1 LYSRIGH
8 PFSHIIDRENNRV
21 IEQSTNAAKP
31 RLWLRLIVV
40 ILLLVTITGALA
52 YKKTL
57 QIQEQIAQGSQLP
70 PPISVTVAQAQPDT
84 WNRRIRAVGT
94 LVAFQGVDIT
104 TEESGIVTAINFKSG
119 DEVEAGTLLIDLDN
133 RTEMANLESARAQFE
148 ADNSQYQRLLKLKDQ
163 SFVTKNDIDTQ
174 QSLVDIS
181 EARINVAKTA
191 LSKKRIYAPFSGR
204 LGIRQVDLGEY
215 VAPGGVI
222 VTLLS
227 LDRLYLDFTL
237 PESNFK
243 DLVRDQLINFKVRS
257 YPERTFSARVE
268 TWNPQLDAN
277 TRNITIRAIVD
288 NPERLLAPGMFADM
302 QVRSRRQASVLT
314 VPETSIFY
322 NIYGEAVYILEK
334 PEATEND
341 PDPDYRLAA
350 RQVEV
355 AYRAA
360 GVAGIESGIEDGD
373 MVVTSGQLKLYP
385 NLRVAIVDDVPEF
398 QSSAQ

>member
-1 LYSRIGH
+1 VTDQPS
-8 PFSHIIDRENNRV
+8 
-21 IEQSTNAAKP
+21 NAPKP

-40 ILLLVTITGALA
+40 VLLLVAITGALA

-57 QIQEQIAQGSQLP
+57 SQLP
-70 PPISVTVAQAQPDT
+70 PPISVTVAQARPDT
-84 WNRRIRAVGT
+84 WNRRVRAVGT

-104 TEESGIVTAINFKSG
+104 TEESGIVTAINFESG
-119 DEVEAGTLLIDLDN
+119 EEVEAGSLLIDFDN
-133 RTEMANLESARAQFE
+133 RTELANLESARAQFE
-148 ADNSQYQRLLKLKDQ
+148 ADNSQYQRLLKLRDQ

-174 QSLVDIS
+174 ASLVDIA

-237 PESNFK
+237 PESNFR
-243 DLVRDQLINFKVRS
+243 DLVRDQLIEFKVRS
-257 YPERTFSARVE
+257 YPEQTFSARVE

-288 NPERLLAPGMFADM
+288 NRERLLAPGMFADM
-302 QVRSRRQASVLT
+302 QVRSRREVPVLT

-355 AYRAA
+355 AYRAE
-360 GVAGIESGIEDGD
+360 GIAGISSGIEAGD

-385 NLRVAIVDDVPEF
+385 NLRVAIVDDVPEY

>member
-1 LYSRIGH
+1 MTDQ
-8 PFSHIIDRENNRV
+8 PK
-21 IEQSTNAAKP
+21 NAPKP

-40 ILLLVTITGALA
+40 VLLLVAITGALA

-70 PPISVTVAQAQPDT
+70 PPISVTVAQARPDT
-84 WNRRIRAVGT
+84 WNRRVRAVGT

-104 TEESGIVTAINFKSG
+104 TEESGIVTAINFESG
-119 DEVEAGTLLIDLDN
+119 EEVEAGSLLIDLDN
-133 RTEMANLESARAQFE
+133 RTELANLESARAQFE
-148 ADNSQYQRLLKLKDQ
+148 ADNSQYQRLLKLRDQ

-174 QSLVDIS
+174 ASLVDIA

-237 PESNFK
+237 PESNFR
-243 DLVRDQLINFKVRS
+243 DLVRDQLIEFKVRS

-288 NPERLLAPGMFADM
+288 NRERLLAPGMFADM
-302 QVRSRRQASVLT
+302 QVRSRREVPVLT

-355 AYRAA
+355 AYRAE
-360 GVAGIESGIEDGD
+360 GVAGISSGIEAGD

-385 NLRVAIVDDVPEF
+385 NLRVAIVDDVPEY

>member
-1 LYSRIGH
+1 MTDQPS
-8 PFSHIIDRENNRV
+8 
-21 IEQSTNAAKP
+21 NAPKP
-31 RLWLRLIVV
+31 RLWLRLVV
-40 ILLLVTITGALA
+40 VVLLLVAITGALA

-70 PPISVTVAQAQPDT
+70 PPISVTVAQARPDT
-84 WNRRIRAVGT
+84 WNRRVRAVGT

-104 TEESGIVTAINFKSG
+104 TEESGIVTAINFESG
-119 DEVEAGTLLIDLDN
+119 EEVEAGSLLIDFDN
-133 RTEMANLESARAQFE
+133 RTELANLESARAQFE
-148 ADNSQYQRLLKLKDQ
+148 ADNSQYQRLLKLRDQ

-174 QSLVDIS
+174 ASLVDIA

-237 PESNFK
+237 PESNFR
-243 DLVRDQLINFKVRS
+243 DLVRDQLIEFKVRS
-257 YPERTFSARVE
+257 YPEQTFSARVE

-288 NPERLLAPGMFADM
+288 NRERLLAPGMFADM
-302 QVRSRRQASVLT
+302 QVRSRREVPVLT

-355 AYRAA
+355 AYRAE
-360 GVAGIESGIEDGD
+360 GIAGISSGIEAGD

-385 NLRVAIVDDVPEF
+385 NLRVAIVDDVPEY

>member
-1 LYSRIGH
+1 MDNSQVSDQPERS
-8 PFSHIIDRENNRV
+8 P
-21 IEQSTNAAKP
+21 KP
-31 RLWLRLIVV
+31 RLWIRIIVV
-40 ILLLVTITGALA
+40 ILLLLAIAAPLA
-52 YKKTL
+52 YIKCQQFDEL
-57 QIQEQIAQGSQLP
+57 AVQGSQLP
-70 PPISVTVAQAQPDT
+70 PPISVTVAEAVSNR
-84 WNRRIRAVGT
+84 WNRQIRAVGT

-104 TEESGIVTAINFKSG
+104 TEESGIVTSIDFESG
-119 DEVEAGTLLIDLDN
+119 EEVGTGSLLVELDN

-174 QSLVDIS
+174 ASLVDIA

-191 LSKKRIYAPFSGR
+191 LSKKRIYAPFSGK

-215 VAPGGVI
+215 VAPGGII

-227 LDRLYLDFTL
+227 LDKLYLDFTL

-243 DLVRDQLINFKVRS
+243 DLVGDQLIEFKVRS
-257 YPERTFSARVE
+257 YPDQTFSARVE

-277 TRNITIRAIVD
+277 TRNISIRALVD
-288 NPERLLAPGMFADM
+288 NRKRLLAPGMFADM
-302 QVRSRRQASVLT
+302 QVRSRRQLQVVT

-322 NIYGEAVYILEK
+322 NIYGEAVYILER
-334 PEATEND
+334 PEASEKD
-341 PDPDYRLAA
+341 PQPDFRLAA
-350 RQVEV
+350 RQVDV
-355 AYRAA
+355 AYRSQ
-360 GVAGIESGIEDGD
+360 GIAGIASGIEAGD

-385 NLRVAIVDDVPEF
+385 NLRVAVVDDAPEY

>member
-1 LYSRIGH
+1 MDNSQVSDQPERS
-8 PFSHIIDRENNRV
+8 P
-21 IEQSTNAAKP
+21 KP
-31 RLWLRLIVV
+31 RLWIRIIVV
-40 ILLLVTITGALA
+40 ILLLLAIAAPLA
-52 YKKTL
+52 YIKGQQFDEL
-57 QIQEQIAQGSQLP
+57 AVQGSQLP
-70 PPISVTVAQAQPDT
+70 PPISVTVAEAVSNR
-84 WNRRIRAVGT
+84 WNRQIRAVGT

-104 TEESGIVTAINFKSG
+104 TEESGIVTSIDFESG
-119 DEVEAGTLLIDLDN
+119 EEVGTGSLLVELDN

-174 QSLVDIS
+174 ASLVDIA

-191 LSKKRIYAPFSGR
+191 LSKKRIYAPFSGK

-215 VAPGGVI
+215 VAPGGII

-227 LDRLYLDFTL
+227 LDKLYLDFTL

-243 DLVRDQLINFKVRS
+243 DLAGDQLIEFKVRS
-257 YPERTFSARVE
+257 YPDQTFSARVE

-277 TRNITIRAIVD
+277 TRNISIRALVD
-288 NPERLLAPGMFADM
+288 NRKRLLAPGMFADM
-302 QVRSRRQASVLT
+302 QVRSRRQLQVVT

-322 NIYGEAVYILEK
+322 NIYGEAVYILER
-334 PEATEND
+334 PEASEKD
-341 PDPDYRLAA
+341 PQPDFRLAA
-350 RQVEV
+350 RQVDV
-355 AYRAA
+355 AYRSQ
-360 GVAGIESGIEDGD
+360 GIAGIASGIEAGD

-385 NLRVAIVDDVPEF
+385 NLRVAVVDDAPEY

>member
-1 LYSRIGH
+1 MDNNPVTDQSRET
-8 PFSHIIDRENNRV
+8 R
-21 IEQSTNAAKP
+21 KP
-31 RLWLRLIVV
+31 RLWLRILAVLTLLIALAGV
-40 ILLLVTITGALA
+40 LA

-70 PPISVTVAQAQPDT
+70 PPISVTVAKAESAQ

-119 DEVEAGTLLIDLDN
+119 DEVEAESLLIEFDN
-133 RTEMANLESARAQFE
+133 RTEMANLESAQAQFE

-163 SFVTKNDIDTQ
+163 SFVTSNDIDTQ
-174 QSLVDIS
+174 ASLVDIA

-215 VAPGGVI
+215 VAPGGTI

-227 LDRLYLDFTL
+227 LDQLYLDFTL

-243 DLVRDQLINFKVRS
+243 DLIKDQVVEFRVRS
-257 YPERTFSARVE
+257 YPDRIFSARVE

-277 TRNITIRAIVD
+277 TRNISIRAIVD
-288 NPERLLAPGMFADM
+288 NSKRLLAPGMFADM
-302 QVRSRRQASVLT
+302 QVRSRRQIQVLS

-322 NIYGEAVYILEK
+322 NIYGEAVYVLEQ
-334 PEATEND
+334 PETSEED
-341 PDPDYRLAA
+341 PEPDYRLAA
-350 RQVEV
+350 RQVNV
-355 AYRAA
+355 AFRNNGTAGIAA
-360 GVAGIESGIEDGD
+360 GLEAGD

-385 NLRVAIVDDVPEF
+385 NLRVAIVDDVPEY